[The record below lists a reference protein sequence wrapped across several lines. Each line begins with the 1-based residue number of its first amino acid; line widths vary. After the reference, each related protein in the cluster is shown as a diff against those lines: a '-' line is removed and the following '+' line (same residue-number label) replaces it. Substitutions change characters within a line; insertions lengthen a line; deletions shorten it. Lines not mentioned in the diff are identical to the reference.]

1 MQAKDKLIRYLII
14 GFVCLLFATPKT
26 ADANI
31 LRVEKSRDIIVETS
45 LYTAVFSTRG
55 AALKSLTL
63 NHYRQDCSGCR
74 EDIWPKIKW
83 YFSSINRTETE
94 KRSKTEGLVELV
106 SARDDMPY
114 PLALTFSE
122 SSINVTPDAVYET
135 GVNRLNLAEG
145 ETGTLVFTKTLPGVQ
160 IDKIYSFDSSNY
172 KITLQIKLRNMS
184 GNALVQRPVINW
196 YHFMDN
202 DGNGMSTAVAV
213 VKNIVERKPFS
224 SLSGESVMGP
234 DVTWGGVENKYFIA
248 AFIPDNP
255 AESYYMASRETDNMV
270 AGKMKS
276 SKTLIEDGQEGLF
289 SYTLFMGPKEYDLL
303 IPFRVGL
310 ERSVDFGLLRFLSVP
325 FLFLLNILYALIGS
339 YGIAIVLMALIVK
352 LVFLPLSNKTM
363 RTMKAMQYLRP
374 QIDAIKEQFKGDR
387 NKIGQ
392 ETMALYRAKKV
403 NPFGGCLPVLIQIPV
418 FLGLYK
424 VFSYAV
430 ELRHSPF
437 FFWIQDLSVRDPYY
451 ITPVLLAASQFLVQR
466 WTPSAG
472 SETQNKIQ
480 AAFPVVFLIVFMSVP
495 AGLVLFWLVSNLF
508 QIGQLYFLRRQFEQD
523 DLAMLNTGANM
534 TTNTEDMPAT

>member
-184 GNALVQRPVINW
+184 GNAIVQRPVINW
-196 YHFMDN
+196 YHFTDN

-374 QIDAIKEQFKGDR
+374 QIDAIKEQFKKGIVTR
-387 NKIGQ
+387 SARKRWRCTAQ
-392 ETMALYRAKKV
+392 RR
-403 NPFGGCLPVLIQIPV
+403 LILLVAV
-418 FLGLYK
+418 FLSLFRFLSSWDFIKYFHMQSNCDIHHSFFGYRISPSEIHITLLRCC
-424 VFSYAV
+424 SR
-430 ELRHSPF
+430 RHSF
-437 FFWIQDLSVRDPYY
+437 LSKDGP
-451 ITPVLLAASQFLVQR
+451 LLREAKHRIRFKPHFLLC
-466 WTPSAG
+466 
-472 SETQNKIQ
+472 
-480 AAFPVVFLIVFMSVP
+480 F
-495 AGLVLFWLVSNLF
+495 
-508 QIGQLYFLRRQFEQD
+508 
-523 DLAMLNTGANM
+523 
-534 TTNTEDMPAT
+534 